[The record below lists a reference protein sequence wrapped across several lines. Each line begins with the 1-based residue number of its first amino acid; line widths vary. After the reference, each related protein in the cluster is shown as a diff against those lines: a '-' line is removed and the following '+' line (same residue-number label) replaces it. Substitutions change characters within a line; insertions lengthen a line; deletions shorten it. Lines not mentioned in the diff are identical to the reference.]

1 MRALL
6 VVGLA
11 LGISASAHAAPRDAP
26 SEIELDRDDAPMGRA
41 EFGFDSGAP
50 VPAWG
55 IGIRAGWI
63 EDPIIFDLRAIHGMI
78 IEPVV
83 RRQTL
88 AIGGALAINSAV
100 VDARIGGGYQF
111 GDRLIGTGSMIEL
124 DHWVPSDL
132 RLGVRLRVVGDARN
146 AAFVRGDLTLP
157 TGDEGDFAGDP
168 SWTLAWR
175 LIGRWTLAREIV
187 IAATLGLRLRGEE
200 VIVGDR
206 LVGNEFLG
214 AAGIA
219 VPLPGLRPLW
229 CAGQVR
235 LTAEVAGVL
244 GDAVGG
250 TRGPSP
256 VEARAGVVVRPRPQW
271 TIAARVGTGLTDEIG
286 SPSVRLSLDVV
297 YQR

>member
-6 VVGLA
+6 VVVA
-11 LGISASAHAAPRDAP
+11 AASAAHAAPRDAP
-26 SEIELDRDDAPMGRA
+26 TEIELDRDDAPVGRA

-63 EDPIIFDLRAIHGMI
+63 EDPIIFDLRPINGMI

-111 GDRLIGTGSMIEL
+111 GDRLIGTGSMIQL

-132 RLGVRLRVVGDARN
+132 RLGVRLRVVGDPRN
-146 AAFVRGDLTLP
+146 AAFVRADLTLP

-175 LIGRWTLAREIV
+175 LIARWTLAHEIV
-187 IAATLGLRLRGEE
+187 VSATVGLRLRGEE

-219 VPLPGLRPLW
+219 LPLPPLRRVW
-229 CAGQVR
+229 CEDQVR
-235 LTAEVAGVL
+235 VTAEVAGVL
-244 GDAVGG
+244 GDDVGG

-271 TIAARVGTGLTDEIG
+271 TIAARAGTGLTDEIG
-286 SPSVRLSLDVV
+286 SPSVRLSLDLV

>member
-11 LGISASAHAAPRDAP
+11 LGSASAHAAPRDAP
-26 SEIELDRDDAPMGRA
+26 TEIELERDDAPMGRA

-55 IGIRAGWI
+55 LGIRAGWF
-63 EDPIIFDLRAIHGMI
+63 EDPIIFETDGMT

-100 VDARIGGGYQF
+100 IDARIGGGYQV
-111 GDRLIGTGSMIEL
+111 GDRLIGTGSMIAL

-175 LIGRWTLAREIV
+175 LIGRWTLAHEIV

-200 VIVGDR
+200 VLVGDR

-219 VPLPGLRPLW
+219 VPLPPLRPVW
-229 CAGQVR
+229 CSDQVR

-256 VEARAGVVVRPRPQW
+256 AEARAGVVVRPRSQW
-271 TIAARVGTGLTDEIG
+271 TIAARAGTGLTDEIG